1 MSRVSTGED
10 FSKLL
15 LQLVILGAACEIAVA
30 LLTLM
35 R

>member
-1 MSRVSTGED
+1 MNRAATGEGI
-10 FSKLL
+10 SRLL